1 MYRLYDKRYL
11 FYTGKTG
18 GIEARPRFRLLGA
31 LLSINNYAL
40 CATRLVTSS
49 TVYRHC
55 FVSREIFDKCFI
67 SNRPSEGNTCFA
79 LYKLPD
85 GWDYT
90 PAEIVAGKTRRGKP
104 IELELNMRFEIL
116 AKLSAA
122 VGEPVKGEEVFDY
135 VYGVLHD
142 KEYREKYFEFLKIE
156 YPRIPNPK
164 DKAEYQ
170 RYVAIGERLRRLH
183 LMDET
188 LNLPLITTFDVAGTN
203 LVEKVEYDNG
213 KVWINDTQYF
223 NNVPTSVWD
232 HVVGAYQP
240 ARLWLQKRKGRTLDF
255 DDVNWYLRVCA
266 TIYAEITEM
275 G

>member
-1 MYRLYDKRYL
+1 M
-11 FYTGKTG
+11 
-18 GIEARPRFRLLGA
+18 RP
-31 LLSINNYAL
+31 
-40 CATRLVTSS
+40 
-49 TVYRHC
+49 
-55 FVSREIFDKCFI
+55 
-67 SNRPSEGNTCFA
+67 
-79 LYKLPD
+79 
-85 GWDYT
+85 
-90 PAEIVAGKTRRGKP
+90 
-104 IELELNMRFEIL
+104 EIL
-116 AKLSAA
+116 AKLSEA

-156 YPRIPNPK
+156 YPRIPYPQ
-164 DKAEYQ
+164 DKTEYQ

-188 LNLPLITTFDVAGTN
+188 LNLPLITTFDVAGSN

-232 HVVGAYQP
+232 HFVGAYQP
-240 ARLWLQKRKGRTLDF
+240 ARLWLQKRKGRTLDY

-266 TIYAEITEM
+266 TIYAELELRTKY
-275 G
+275 

>member
-1 MYRLYDKRYL
+1 M
-11 FYTGKTG
+11 G
-18 GIEARPRFRLLGA
+18 RPYFQNLGVLLHP
-31 LLSINNYAL
+31 LNYAL
-40 CATRLVTSS
+40 CATRFVKASQA
-49 TVYRHC
+49 YYHC
-55 FVSREIFDKCFI
+55 FITNSLLEKCLVSNGPCE
-67 SNRPSEGNTCFA
+67 STCAFS

-85 GWDYT
+85 GWNYT
-90 PAEIVAGKTRRGKP
+90 PAEIVAGKTCNGKP
-104 IELELNMRFEIL
+104 IELELNMRLEIL
-116 AKLSAA
+116 AKLSEA

-142 KEYREKYFEFLKIE
+142 KEYCKKYFEFLKIE
-156 YPRIPNPK
+156 YPRIPYPK
-164 DKAEYQ
+164 DKTEYQ
-170 RYVAIGERLRRLH
+170 RYVAIGERLRHLH

-188 LNLPLITTFDVAGTN
+188 LNLPLITTFDVAGSN

-223 NNVPTSVWD
+223 NNVPTSVWN
-232 HVVGAYQP
+232 HFVGAYQP
-240 ARLWLQKRKGRTLDF
+240 ARLWLQKRKGRTLDY